1 MKTLFFIAVVS
12 SIGYLAYQEF
22 PRIEPI
28 FSTSWFSSGN
38 AQVTM
43 ESVKYELQK
52 KLDDVTSEREA
63 LYELLAE
70 KEALLMARKK
80 EYTENKSITPLTYG
94 EEREQTVQ
102 EAIQGTIQDGIQDT
116 IKESTQENRQHSMQ
130 YGEVSKRRDAL
141 RELAQRMELQAL
153 GLGVNE

>member
-1 MKTLFFIAVVS
+1 MKTLFLIAVVS
-12 SIGYLAYQEF
+12 SMGYLAYQES
-22 PRIEPI
+22 PRIEQI
-28 FSTSWFSSGN
+28 FSTSWFSPDN
-38 AQVTM
+38 AQITM
-43 ESVKYELQK
+43 ESVKHGLQK

-80 EYTENKSITPLTYG
+80 QNTGNKSTENKSKENKSTASLT
-94 EEREQTVQ
+94 
-102 EAIQGTIQDGIQDT
+102 
-116 IKESTQENRQHSMQ
+116 

>member
-1 MKTLFFIAVVS
+1 MKTLFLIAVVS
-12 SIGYLAYQEF
+12 SIGYLAYQES
-22 PRIEPI
+22 PRIEQI
-28 FSTSWFSSGN
+28 FATSWFSPDN
-38 AQVTM
+38 AKITM
-43 ESVKYELQK
+43 ESVKHELQK

-80 EYTENKSITPLTYG
+80 QDIGNKSTENKDPMPLPYG

-102 EAIQGTIQDGIQDT
+102 EAVHGTIQNSI
-116 IKESTQENRQHSMQ
+116 QENRQHSMQ
-130 YGEVSKRRDAL
+130 YGAASKRRGAL